1 MAPGIKAIGER
12 TRLMERASFDT
23 LTEIYLKESGRTI
36 NLTGALKWENQY
48 KLKIN
53 ENISLDSIY
62 LK

>member
-1 MAPGIKAIGER
+1 MDMEKCIGRIANFIKETGKKGSNA
-12 TRLMERASFDT
+12 
-23 LTEIYLKESGRTI
+23 
-36 NLTGALKWENQY
+36 GALKWENQY